1 MNHQWQGLLDLLH
14 TLGWKLLADL
24 GQQFPEVGG
33 GKDTS
38 PKTKQMI
45 GELTFLGGFT
55 SQSLH
60 SLTKKAQL
68 VELLEEIMLIFFKD
82 HLQPFGQ
89 LVGWI
94 WSTDVNW

>member
-1 MNHQWQGLLDLLH
+1 MNPCWQGLLDLLH

-33 GKDTS
+33 GRGTS
-38 PKTKQMI
+38 PKTKQII

-55 SQSLH
+55 TQSLH
-60 SLTKKAQL
+60 SLTLSAQL

-94 WSTDVNW
+94 WSTGRV